1 MDPQELL
8 NRLRE
13 WANGDDNDNGVS
25 ASDAMEA
32 FQELDKWLS
41 DGGFCLNHGNGP
53 QMIGKWY
60 KRSEYERSLFT
71 HLLAL

>member
-1 MDPQELL
+1 MGIMDPQELL

-13 WANGDDNDNGVS
+13 WANGDDNGMS

-41 DGGFCLNHGNGP
+41 NGGFLP
-53 QMIGKWY
+53 KPWQWTTDDRKIV
-60 KRSEYERSLFT
+60 
-71 HLLAL
+71 